1 MAGIGPAP
9 CRAVAA
15 EDVRDLQRWTRHAS
29 RVLSGRFGA
38 LLELARNAIE
48 RAHDLPDD
56 LGGDTRI
63 ERRGIELGMT
73 QQDLDHPDIGVLYEQ
88 MCRKA
93 VTKRV
98 RRHPLVDLGHAGR
111 SMAGAPELARRHR
124 VD

>member
-48 RAHDLPDD
+48 RAHYLVDGV
-56 LGGDTRI
+56 GGDAGVK
-63 ERRGIELGMT
+63 RRGVELGV
-73 QQDLDHPDIGVLYEQ
+73 P
-88 MCRKA
+88 K
-93 VTKRV
+93 
-98 RRHPLVDLGHAGR
+98 
-111 SMAGAPELARRHR
+111 
-124 VD
+124 